1 MKLKCCLACGSKNL
15 HLVLDL
21 GKQPLANNYGETKKY
36 PLATNGCCDCG
47 HMQLTYSVSPK
58 KLYSHYL
65 YESGTSQ
72 TLKDW
77 FESFASRLTRS
88 NLLDIASNDG
98 SFLRAVKKVQYANGK
113 LKCDLQGID
122 PAENLIPDDIP
133 TRLGFFGE
141 DTTFNRR
148 FGIITAFNV
157 IAHTPDPLSIMK
169 GIKNN
174 LKPGGI
180 AYVMTSQG
188 NQLDTGQFDT
198 IYHEHHSYFTKNS
211 MRRLVQRAGLE
222 VEDISYE
229 PIHGGSMLTTIR
241 NWSAMPDEFVNFR
254 NKATTVIDT
263 AKSFEPKYRMV
274 AVGAAAKGVVFLNA
288 TGLKPEVVADEAKL
302 KWGHTIPGT
311 DIPVVSLKELVSYDE
326 PLTIVYLAWNFEK
339 ELKAKVKKLRPKHK
353 DEHVRFFK

>member
-1 MKLKCCLACGSKNL
+1 MKLKQCLACGGKNL

-21 GKQPLANNYGETKKY
+21 GKQPLANNYGEKKKY
-36 PLATNGCCDCG
+36 PLATNGCYDCG

-88 NLLDIASNDG
+88 NVLDIASNDG
-98 SFLRAVKKVQYANGK
+98 SFLRAVKKVLYTDGV
-113 LKCDLQGID
+113 LDCDLQGID

-141 DTTFNRR
+141 NTTFSRK

-157 IAHTPDPLSIMK
+157 IAHTPNPLSIVK

-174 LKPGGI
+174 LKPGGV
-180 AYVMTSQG
+180 AYIMTSQG
-188 NQLDTGQFDT
+188 RQLETGQFDT
-198 IYHEHHSYFTKNS
+198 IYHEHHSYFTEES

-229 PIHGGSMLTTIR
+229 PIHGGSMLTTVR
-241 NWSAMPDEFVNFR
+241 TWSSMPDDFVDFR
-254 NKATTVIDT
+254 NKATDVIDR
-263 AKSFEPKYRMV
+263 AKSFQPKYRMV

-288 TGLKPEVVADEAKL
+288 TGLKPDVVADEAEI
-302 KWGHTIPGT
+302 KWGYTIPGT
-311 DIPVVSLKELVSYDE
+311 NIPIVSLKELSSYDE
-326 PLTIVYLAWNFEK
+326 PLTIIYLAWNFYD
-339 ELKAKVKKLRPKHK
+339 ELQKKVKKLRPRKR
-353 DEHVRFFK
+353 DEHVRFFR